1 MTRLVHWKFL
11 KKKYQY
17 NDHMPSWK
25 SAFHLF
31 GSINSIKTLETDYT
45 FSLVFKSI
53 YFFIGNL
60 VYLLVKDAWLI
71 IGRAFNLS
79 HNCTVQRRIKNNV
92 DFAIFLLN
100 VIHVSHLPNLDLVS
114 IINDKPNYC
123 DLKTRA
129 LGATLLTYATLFK
142 TAL

>member
-1 MTRLVHWKFL
+1 
-11 KKKYQY
+11 
-17 NDHMPSWK
+17 MPSWK

-79 HNCTVQRRIKNNV
+79 HNCTVQRTIKNNV

-123 DLKTRA
+123 DLKNKSPRGHIAHLSNSVQNSFIISNKNVTHPTRS
-129 LGATLLTYATLFK
+129 
-142 TAL
+142 